1 MYIKS
6 VLFNANFVNIFR
18 NLFVYSEK
26 YGYIGRFKRP
36 NVKKLTELNSRW
48 LILTENSLSY
58 WTNWLERYR

>member
-18 NLFVYSEK
+18 NLYVYEEK

-58 WTNWLERYR
+58 WTNWLESYR